1 MTDTVWRKL
10 NWSFYIQQW
19 LSEARFTL
27 DTLFLVLT
35 EQKLAQLGQYHKVP
49 SKRPWALRAQA
60 QKIRGGPLH
69 EEPAQITSWQ
79 APTPDFLIYLDEAII
94 YKCVQRKLQQCKIVA
109 LHQSDCSVKL
119 LLPFLSQLSDKIKV
133 NTSVSFSYACH

>member
-35 EQKLAQLGQYHKVP
+35 EQKLAQLGQYRKVP

-94 YKCVQRKLQQCKIVA
+94 YSRQSEAIEEAQKDCIYTHTLTIIILFA
-109 LHQSDCSVKL
+109 LV
-119 LLPFLSQLSDKIKV
+119 F
-133 NTSVSFSYACH
+133 